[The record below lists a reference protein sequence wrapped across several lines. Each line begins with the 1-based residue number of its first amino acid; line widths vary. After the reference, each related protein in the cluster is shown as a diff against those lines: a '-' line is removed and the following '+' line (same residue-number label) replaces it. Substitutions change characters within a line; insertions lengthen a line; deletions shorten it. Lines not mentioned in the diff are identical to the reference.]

1 MKKKWRQ
8 KKINN
13 VRTPRSE
20 RQKKGQGE
28 KTIYDEISR
37 NCHKNSQLAH
47 GDQGEILEL
56 KA

>member
-37 NCHKNSQLAH
+37 NCHKNSQLAY
-47 GDQGEILEL
+47 GDQGERLEL